1 MRLKV
6 LLPVSLQHSAAVFD
20 CMMWRRG
27 SKGLPSGD
35 GKESNILS
43 KNRTIKFHFFM
54 FSMFIILVVVIAFI
68 CYLKY
73 CF

>member
-20 CMMWRRG
+20 CMMCRRK

-35 GKESNILS
+35 GKESNISS
-43 KNRTIKFHFFM
+43 KSRTIKF
-54 FSMFIILVVVIAFI
+54 SSIFIVL
-68 CYLKY
+68 
-73 CF
+73 CFQCSLS

>member
-6 LLPVSLQHSAAVFD
+6 LLPVSLQHSAALFD
-20 CMMWRRG
+20 CTMWRRG

-43 KNRTIKFHFFM
+43 KNRTIKFSSIFVF
-54 FSMFIILVVVIAFI
+54 L
-68 CYLKY
+68 
-73 CF
+73 CFQCSLS